1 MNRIL
6 TIFTLALL
14 TLLPV
19 KGEDLPKFSI
29 TLTVDSAIAS
39 QPQQVYLYSQVEREM
54 QLHDSISIDSVHRQ
68 GTLHG
73 TVPYEYNVNLMFSR
87 RGPAIVPV
95 VVKNGDEMKIHVG
108 DEDEGFSIRYID
120 KVEGS
125 PSTLEYVRYYQQM
138 DSISDLNRK
147 VYRQMQRYGITEQEA
162 DSLGKIRNKLDMA
175 KERLSLHYA
184 NTGKSPYGVLGA
196 AARVYGSH
204 RLNPSMHGYTEKEV
218 DQMMHSVLKRFRDYP
233 PIQAF
238 VNDSVLG
245 RNYMSAESFS
255 INAMLWKRY
264 SRRFFDETEDSI
276 VRPLKV
282 GDYMNVLHLNDYR
295 GQYLYVDFWASWCEP
310 CLQQMPNI
318 KMAAQ
323 MFPEDL
329 VVVLVSMD
337 KESKQWWKTV
347 KELDL
352 RSHPKDEHPYEI
364 QNLRAFNDN
373 TGKMVP
379 EVKRLD
385 IRTIPHN
392 YLVDRTGRIIA
403 KNISGNLLIDRMK
416 ELLKKEGK
424 Q

>member
-1 MNRIL
+1 
-6 TIFTLALL
+6 
-14 TLLPV
+14 
-19 KGEDLPKFSI
+19 
-29 TLTVDSAIAS
+29 
-39 QPQQVYLYSQVEREM
+39 
-54 QLHDSISIDSVHRQ
+54 
-68 GTLHG
+68 
-73 TVPYEYNVNLMFSR
+73 
-87 RGPAIVPV
+87 
-95 VVKNGDEMKIHVG
+95 
-108 DEDEGFSIRYID
+108 
-120 KVEGS
+120 
-125 PSTLEYVRYYQQM
+125 
-138 DSISDLNRK
+138 
-147 VYRQMQRYGITEQEA
+147 
-162 DSLGKIRNKLDMA
+162 
-175 KERLSLHYA
+175 
-184 NTGKSPYGVLGA
+184 
-196 AARVYGSH
+196 
-204 RLNPSMHGYTEKEV
+204 
-218 DQMMHSVLKRFRDYP
+218 
-233 PIQAF
+233 
-238 VNDSVLG
+238 
-245 RNYMSAESFS
+245 MSAESFS

-276 VRPLKV
+276 MRPLKV

-337 KESKQWWKTV
+337 KESKQWWATV

-373 TGKMVP
+373 TGKMLL

>member
-1 MNRIL
+1 MKRIK
-6 TIFTLALL
+6 
-14 TLLPV
+14 TLLLV
-19 KGEDLPKFSI
+19 LILSMCAMAQSERFSI
-29 TLTVDSAIAS
+29 TLNVDSAIAS
-39 QPQQVYLYSQVEREM
+39 EPQKVYLYSMIEKQM
-54 QLHDSISIDSVHRQ
+54 QLHDSLSIDSVHRI
-68 GTLHG
+68 GTMHG
-73 TVPYEYNVNLMFSR
+73 KVPYEYAVNLMFAR
-87 RGPAIVPV
+87 RGPGVVPV
-95 VVKNGDEMKIHVG
+95 VVKNGDSITIHVG
-108 DEDEGFSIRYID
+108 DEDDGFNIRYID

-138 DSISDLNRK
+138 DSISELNRK

-162 DSLGKIRNKLDMA
+162 DSLGKIRHELDVA
-175 KERLSLHYA
+175 KERLALHYA

-282 GDYMNVLHLNDYR
+282 GDYMKVLHLNDYR

-337 KESKQWWKTV
+337 KESKQWWATV

-373 TGKMVP
+373 TGKMRP

-403 KNISGNLLIDRMK
+403 KNISGSLLIDRMK

>member
-1 MNRIL
+1 MKN
-6 TIFTLALL
+6 IFTVLLISTLSLISALAQ
-14 TLLPV
+14 
-19 KGEDLPKFSI
+19 ERFSI
-29 TLTVDSAIAS
+29 TLSVDSAIAS
-39 QPQQVYLYSQVEREM
+39 QPQQVYLYSQIEREM

-68 GTLHG
+68 GTLYG

-87 RGPAIVPV
+87 RGPGIVPA
-95 VVKNGDEMKIHVG
+95 VVKNGDQMKIHVG
-108 DEDEGFSIRYID
+108 E
-120 KVEGS
+120 
-125 PSTLEYVRYYQQM
+125 QM
-138 DSISDLNRK
+138 DSISELNRK

-162 DSLGKIRNKLDMA
+162 DSLGKIRHELDVA
-175 KERLSLHYA
+175 KERLALHYA

-196 AARVYGSH
+196 ASRVYGSH
-204 RLNPSMHGYTEKEV
+204 RLNPSMYGYTEKEV
-218 DQMMHSVLKRFRDYP
+218 DQMMHSVLNRFRDYP

-255 INAMLWKRY
+255 INSLFWKRY
-264 SRRFFDETEDSI
+264 SRRFFDE
-276 VRPLKV
+276 PLKV

-329 VVVLVSMD
+329 AVVLVSMD
-337 KESKQWWKTV
+337 KTSKQWWSKV

-352 RSHPKDEHPYEI
+352 RSHPKDAHPYEI
-364 QNLRAFNDN
+364 KNLRAFNDK
-373 TGKMVP
+373 TGKMLP

-385 IRTIPHN
+385 IRAIPHN
-392 YLVDRTGRIIA
+392 YLVDRSA
-403 KNISGNLLIDRMK
+403 
-416 ELLKKEGK
+416 
-424 Q
+424 

>member
-1 MNRIL
+1 MNRSL

-73 TVPYEYNVNLMFSR
+73 TVPYEFNVNLMFSR

-120 KVEGS
+120 KVKGS
-125 PSTLEYVRYYQQM
+125 PSTLEYMRYYQQM

-162 DSLGKIRNKLDMA
+162 DSLGKIRNKLEMA

-337 KESKQWWKTV
+337 KESKQWWATV

-373 TGKMVP
+373 TGKMRP

-403 KNISGNLLIDRMK
+403 KNISGSLLIDRMK

>member
-1 MNRIL
+1 
-6 TIFTLALL
+6 
-14 TLLPV
+14 
-19 KGEDLPKFSI
+19 
-29 TLTVDSAIAS
+29 
-39 QPQQVYLYSQVEREM
+39 
-54 QLHDSISIDSVHRQ
+54 
-68 GTLHG
+68 
-73 TVPYEYNVNLMFSR
+73 
-87 RGPAIVPV
+87 
-95 VVKNGDEMKIHVG
+95 
-108 DEDEGFSIRYID
+108 
-120 KVEGS
+120 
-125 PSTLEYVRYYQQM
+125 
-138 DSISDLNRK
+138 
-147 VYRQMQRYGITEQEA
+147 
-162 DSLGKIRNKLDMA
+162 
-175 KERLSLHYA
+175 
-184 NTGKSPYGVLGA
+184 
-196 AARVYGSH
+196 
-204 RLNPSMHGYTEKEV
+204 
-218 DQMMHSVLKRFRDYP
+218 MMHSVLKRFGDYP
-233 PIQAF
+233 PIRAF

-245 RNYMSAESFS
+245 RYYMSAESFA
-255 INAMLWKRY
+255 INTMLWKRY

-364 QNLRAFNDN
+364 QNLRAYNDN
-373 TGKMVP
+373 TGKMQL

>member
-1 MNRIL
+1 MNRSL

-14 TLLPV
+14 TVLPV

-162 DSLGKIRNKLDMA
+162 D
-175 KERLSLHYA
+175 
-184 NTGKSPYGVLGA
+184 
-196 AARVYGSH
+196 
-204 RLNPSMHGYTEKEV
+204 
-218 DQMMHSVLKRFRDYP
+218 
-233 PIQAF
+233 
-238 VNDSVLG
+238 
-245 RNYMSAESFS
+245 
-255 INAMLWKRY
+255 
-264 SRRFFDETEDSI
+264 
-276 VRPLKV
+276 
-282 GDYMNVLHLNDYR
+282 
-295 GQYLYVDFWASWCEP
+295 
-310 CLQQMPNI
+310 
-318 KMAAQ
+318 
-323 MFPEDL
+323 
-329 VVVLVSMD
+329 
-337 KESKQWWKTV
+337 
-347 KELDL
+347 
-352 RSHPKDEHPYEI
+352 
-364 QNLRAFNDN
+364 
-373 TGKMVP
+373 
-379 EVKRLD
+379 
-385 IRTIPHN
+385 
-392 YLVDRTGRIIA
+392 
-403 KNISGNLLIDRMK
+403 
-416 ELLKKEGK
+416 
-424 Q
+424 

>member
-1 MNRIL
+1 MKN
-6 TIFTLALL
+6 IFTVLLISTLSLISALAQ
-14 TLLPV
+14 
-19 KGEDLPKFSI
+19 ERFSI
-29 TLTVDSAIAS
+29 TLSVDSAIAS
-39 QPQQVYLYSQVEREM
+39 QPQQVYLYSQIEREM

-68 GTLHG
+68 GTLYG

-87 RGPAIVPV
+87 RGPGIV
-95 VVKNGDEMKIHVG
+95 
-108 DEDEGFSIRYID
+108 
-120 KVEGS
+120 
-125 PSTLEYVRYYQQM
+125 QM
-138 DSISDLNRK
+138 DSISELNRK

-162 DSLGKIRNKLDMA
+162 DSLGKIRHELDMA
-175 KERLSLHYA
+175 KERLALHYA

-196 AARVYGSH
+196 ASRVYGSH

-218 DQMMHSVLKRFRDYP
+218 DQMMHSVLNRFRDYP

-255 INAMLWKRY
+255 INSMFWKRY

-329 VVVLVSMD
+329 AVVLVSMD
-337 KESKQWWKTV
+337 KTSKQWWSKV

-352 RSHPKDEHPYEI
+352 RSHPKDAHPYEI
-364 QNLRAFNDN
+364 KNLRAFNDK
-373 TGKMVP
+373 TGKMLP

-385 IRTIPHN
+385 IRAIPHN
-392 YLVDRTGRIIA
+392 YLVDRSGRIIA

>member
-1 MNRIL
+1 MKK
-6 TIFTLALL
+6 IFTLFIISHLSLISAISQ
-14 TLLPV
+14 
-19 KGEDLPKFSI
+19 EKFNI
-29 TLTVDSAIAS
+29 TLEVDSAIAS
-39 QPQQVYLYSQVEREM
+39 QPQWVYLYSQIEREM
-54 QLHDSISIDSVHRQ
+54 QLHDSICIDSLHRV
-68 GTLHG
+68 GTVQG
-73 TVPYEYNVNLMFSR
+73 TVPYEYNVNLMFPR

-95 VVKNGDEMKIHVG
+95 VVKNGDHVKIHVG
-108 DEDEGFSIRYID
+108 DEDEGFNIRYID

-138 DSISDLNRK
+138 DSISQLNRK

-162 DSLGKIRNKLDMA
+162 DSLNKIGEQLKAA
-175 KERLSLHYA
+175 KERLILHYA

-196 AARVYGSH
+196 ASRVYSSY
-204 RLNPSMHGYTEKEV
+204 RFNPSMYGYSEKEI
-218 DQMMHSVLKRFRDYP
+218 DQMMHSVLRRFKDYP

-245 RNYMSAESFS
+245 RNYMSAESFA
-255 INAMLWKRY
+255 INAMLWKQY

-329 VVVLVSMD
+329 AVVLVGMD
-337 KESKQWWKTV
+337 KTSKQWWADI
-347 KELDL
+347 KEHDL
-352 RSHPKDEHPYEI
+352 RSHTNNENPYEI
-364 QNLRAFNDN
+364 INLRAFNDK
-373 TGKMVP
+373 TGKMLP

-385 IRTIPHN
+385 IKAIPHN
-392 YLVDRTGRIIA
+392 YLVDRSGRIIA
-403 KNISGNLLIDRMK
+403 KNISGSLLIDRVK
-416 ELLKKEGK
+416 EQLEKEHK

>member
-1 MNRIL
+1 
-6 TIFTLALL
+6 
-14 TLLPV
+14 
-19 KGEDLPKFSI
+19 
-29 TLTVDSAIAS
+29 
-39 QPQQVYLYSQVEREM
+39 M

-68 GTLHG
+68 GMLHG

-162 DSLGKIRNKLDMA
+162 DSLGKIRNKLEMA

-352 RSHPKDEHPYEI
+352 RSHPKDAHPYEI
-364 QNLRAFNDN
+364 KNLRAFNDN
-373 TGKMVP
+373 TGKMLP

-392 YLVDRTGRIIA
+392 YLIDRTGRIIA
-403 KNISGNLLIDRMK
+403 KNISGSLLIDRMK

>member
-1 MNRIL
+1 
-6 TIFTLALL
+6 
-14 TLLPV
+14 
-19 KGEDLPKFSI
+19 
-29 TLTVDSAIAS
+29 
-39 QPQQVYLYSQVEREM
+39 
-54 QLHDSISIDSVHRQ
+54 
-68 GTLHG
+68 
-73 TVPYEYNVNLMFSR
+73 MFSR
-87 RGPAIVPV
+87 RGPGIVPV
-95 VVKNGDEMKIHVG
+95 VVKNGDRMKIHVG
-108 DEDEGFSIRYID
+108 DEDDGFNIRYID

-125 PSTLEYVRYYQQM
+125 PSTLEYVRYYQQL
-138 DSISDLNRK
+138 DSISELNRK

-162 DSLGKIRNKLDMA
+162 DSLGKIRHELDVA
-175 KERLSLHYA
+175 KERLVLHYA

-196 AARVYGSH
+196 ASRVYGSH
-204 RLNPSMHGYTEKEV
+204 RLNPSMYGYTEKEV
-218 DQMMHSVLKRFRDYP
+218 DQMMHSVLNRFRDYP

-255 INAMLWKRY
+255 INSLFWKRY

-329 VVVLVSMD
+329 AVVLVSMD
-337 KESKQWWKTV
+337 KTSKQWWSKV

-352 RSHPKDEHPYEI
+352 RSHPKDAHPYEI
-364 QNLRAFNDN
+364 KNLRAFNDK
-373 TGKMVP
+373 TGKMLP

-385 IRTIPHN
+385 IRAIPHN
-392 YLVDRTGRIIA
+392 YLVDRSGRIIA

>member
-1 MNRIL
+1 MRKN
-6 TIFTLALL
+6 IFFLL
-14 TLLPV
+14 VFLNMPLFIIMAQ
-19 KGEDLPKFSI
+19 ERFSI

-39 QPQQVYLYSQVEREM
+39 QPQQVYLYSQIEREM
-54 QLHDSISIDSVHRQ
+54 TLHDSICIDSVHRQ

-73 TVPYEYNVNLMFSR
+73 MVPYEYNVNLMFSR

-95 VVKNGDEMKIHVG
+95 VVKNGDQVKIHVG
-108 DEDEGFSIRYID
+108 DEDDGFNIRYID
-120 KVEGS
+120 RVEGS

-138 DSISDLNRK
+138 DSIKELNRK
-147 VYRQMQRYGITEQEA
+147 VSRQMERYGITEQEA
-162 DSLGKIRNKLDMA
+162 DSLGKIRHELGMA
-175 KERLSLHYA
+175 KERLALSYA

-196 AARVYGSH
+196 ASRVYGSH
-204 RLNPSMHGYTEKEV
+204 RINPSMHGYTEKEV

-233 PIQAF
+233 PVQAF

-245 RNYMSAESFS
+245 RNYMSAESFAIHS
-255 INAMLWKRY
+255 TFWKRY

-282 GDYMNVLHLNDYR
+282 GDYMNVLHLNYYR

-337 KESKQWWKTV
+337 KESKRWWSTV

-364 QNLRAFNDN
+364 VHLGAFNDKA
-373 TGKMVP
+373 GKMLP

-403 KNISGNLLIDRMK
+403 KNISSNLLIDRMK
-416 ELLKKEGK
+416 ELLEREHKR
-424 Q
+424 

>member
-6 TIFTLALL
+6 TTFTLALL
-14 TLLPV
+14 TVLPV

-95 VVKNGDEMKIHVG
+95 VVKNGDQMKIHVG
-108 DEDEGFSIRYID
+108 DEDEGFNIRYID
-120 KVEGS
+120 RVEGS

-138 DSISDLNRK
+138 DSISELKRK
-147 VYRQMQRYGITEQEA
+147 VYRQTQRYGMTTQEA
-162 DSLGKIRNKLDMA
+162 DSLGRILHELDMT
-175 KERLSLHYA
+175 KERLTLHYA

-238 VNDSVLG
+238 VND
-245 RNYMSAESFS
+245 
-255 INAMLWKRY
+255 
-264 SRRFFDETEDSI
+264 ETEDSI
-276 VRPLKV
+276 VHPLKV
-282 GDYMNVLHLNDYR
+282 GDYMTVLHLNNYR

-323 MFPEDL
+323 LYPEDL
-329 VVVLVSMD
+329 AVVLVSMD
-337 KESKQWWKTV
+337 KTSKKWWTTV

-364 QNLRAFNDN
+364 INLRAFNDK
-373 TGKMVP
+373 TGKMLP

-392 YLVDRTGRIIA
+392 YLVDRSGRIIA
-403 KNISGNLLIDRMK
+403 KNISGSLLIDRMK
-416 ELLKKEGK
+416 ELLEKEHK